1 MRGSRTPYLTQP
13 VILRQGSAAL
23 AVSEAVEHQASY
35 KRDSGEVMV
44 QGENASLMFKSNGCD
59 QGVNGGA
66 RYAFSARCAI
76 DCSRG
81 AIGFK
86 APGLQHVPLR
96 SEEHTSEL
104 QSPMYL

>member
-1 MRGSRTPYLTQP
+1 
-13 VILRQGSAAL
+13 
-23 AVSEAVEHQASY
+23 
-35 KRDSGEVMV
+35 MV

-59 QGVNGGA
+59 QGVNGGE

-86 APGLQHVPLR
+86 APGLQHVPL
-96 SEEHTSEL
+96 SEKQPNSIGVPDEALQDLGYHYSSERERFAVFDH
-104 QSPMYL
+104 PA